1 MDYHRKSYDS
11 LAHAAEKIFNRSQT
25 PEVDPEPVIEL
36 EKETFEDLSEAVV
49 RPNDVLVKKQQDKFN
64 PDKERPTLM
73 FMGKDIIRALKKM
86 ASPAAKIALDG
97 AYMDGAEI
105 VHLRTSK
112 TIATMKVNMKL
123 SDFAKDVEKW
133 AKANVKVKQKAAA
146 GDIKRDSDTRAIIT
160 IDDEMATQLK
170 KSIHNAK
177 AKIKVRIMKR
187 KDGAKVYIDTDDKAS
202 LDSALE
208 KAAEMMQAG

>member
-1 MDYHRKSYDS
+1 MQDFNKSYDS
-11 LAHAAEKIFNRSQT
+11 LAAAAKEILERKSFKEE
-25 PEVDPEPVIEL
+25 EVSEEEL
-36 EKETFEDLSEAVV
+36 EEAVV
-49 RPNDVLVKKQQDKFN
+49 RPNDVLVKKQRDKFN

-97 AYMDGAEI
+97 AYTDGSQI

-112 TIATMKVNMKL
+112 TMATMKVNMKL

-170 KSIHNAK
+170 KSIHNAR

-187 KDGAKVYIDTDDKAS
+187 KDGAKVYIDTNDKAS

-208 KAAEMMQAG
+208 KAAAMMQAD